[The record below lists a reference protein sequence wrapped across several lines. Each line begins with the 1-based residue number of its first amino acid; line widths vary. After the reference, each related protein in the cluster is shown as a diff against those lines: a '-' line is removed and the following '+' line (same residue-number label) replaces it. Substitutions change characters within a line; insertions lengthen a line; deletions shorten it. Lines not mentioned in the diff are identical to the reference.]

1 MLRNLTSDLE
11 EFKAASFGY
20 GLNIVLAERTKKAAS
35 QDSRNAVGKTSLIRV
50 LDFLLGADARPD
62 HVLRRPELE
71 NSTFWLKFDL
81 GSAAATAGRSGAN
94 PAFVYQGDT
103 KWRLN
108 QWRQELGRKLFGLQG
123 YDGEPS
129 YRSLI
134 SFYLRDVANGAFS
147 SPVETHKKQAAL
159 ATQPAL
165 AWLFGLD
172 TGLVGKIKEI
182 SAAERNLRDLRKATR
197 DPILGMTLG
206 RARDLDAEI
215 RTLRIEEEALS
226 EQLSSFKVVERYSE
240 YRAQADQLSRQIRT
254 LNDRLVLS
262 ERRLADIDQAINQED
277 DTQPD
282 HEYLEQV
289 YDQVGLVLPAHVKR
303 RFAEVEEFHA
313 SVINNRRRY
322 LETERARLTEDIA
335 GDRERLARADEER
348 SSLMR
353 LLETGGALETYQ
365 ELQRQLGKLSGR
377 LAELIERRET
387 VDRWENANRHL
398 QLRSA
403 ELEILFSSDLTER
416 RVHIEEIGRTFS
428 AFAYRIYGGKRPAS
442 LSIEPSKSG
451 YKFTPTIGGDKSE
464 GVRSMALFC
473 FDLTLAVTAHRLGR
487 GPDFLVHD
495 SHLYDGVEGRQMA
508 SALNLASEVAVDEG
522 LQYIVTINSD
532 DLQKAQR
539 EGFVSEY
546 RESAR
551 MTDAYDDGGLF
562 GLRFN

>member
-1 MLRNLTSDLE
+1 MLRSLTSDLE
-11 EFKAASFGY
+11 KFKAARFGY

-71 NSTFWLKFDL
+71 SATFWLKFDL
-81 GSAAATAGRSGAN
+81 GSAVATAGRSGVT
-94 PAFVYQGDT
+94 PAFVSQGDT

-108 QWRQELGRKLFGLQG
+108 QWRQELGRELFGLQG

-134 SFYLRDVANGAFS
+134 AFYLRDVANGAFS

-182 SAAERNLRDLRKATR
+182 SAAEKNLRDLRKATR

-215 RTLRIEEEALS
+215 RTLRIEEEALT

-240 YRAQADQLSRQIRT
+240 YRAQADQLSRQIRA

-262 ERRLADIDQAINQED
+262 ERRLSDIDQAINQED

-335 GDRERLARADEER
+335 DDRERLARADEER

-353 LLETGGALETYQ
+353 LLEAGGALATYQ

-403 ELEILFSSDLTER
+403 ELEILFSSDLAER
-416 RVHIEEIGRTFS
+416 RVHIEEIGRTYS
-428 AFAYRIYGGKRPAS
+428 AFAYRIYGRKRPAS

-487 GPDFLVHD
+487 GPNFLVHD

-522 LQYIVTINSD
+522 LQYIVTLNSD
-532 DLQKAQR
+532 DLEKAQR
-539 EGFVSEY
+539 EGFASEY